1 MSEAAD
7 RVVLEASWK
16 EALAD
21 EFDKPY
27 MRRLKAFL
35 LEEKR
40 ARRVVYPKGAEIF
53 AALDL
58 TPIDKVRVVIMG
70 QDPYHGPG
78 QAHGLSFSVPPGV
91 ARPPSLS
98 NIFQEIEGDMSDAS
112 VPGGRAGGQ
121 VPEGAGCLVP
131 WARQGVL
138 LLNAVLTVARGRAA
152 SHQGRGWE
160 TFTDRV
166 VATLNE
172 RCRALV
178 FLLWGAYAER
188 KGAAVDASR
197 HLVLKAPHPSPLSAH
212 RGFLGCRH
220 FSRANAHLVE
230 NGFDPIDWFAV
241 E

>member
-1 MSEAAD
+1 MSEAAA
-7 RVVLEASWK
+7 RVTLEASWK
-16 EALAD
+16 EVLLA

-27 MRRLKAFL
+27 MRRLRGFL
-35 LEEKR
+35 VEEKR
-40 ARRVVYPKGAEIF
+40 SRRVVYPQGRDIF

-58 TPIDKVRVVIMG
+58 TPIDRVRVVIIG

-91 ARPPSLS
+91 ARPPSLQ
-98 NIFQEIEGDMSDAS
+98 NIFQEIESDMGDAS
-112 VPGGRAGGQ
+112 VPGGRAGAK
-121 VPEGAGCLVP
+121 VPAGAGCLAP

-138 LLNAVLTVARGRAA
+138 LLNAVLTVAQGRAA

-160 TFTDRV
+160 EFTDRV
-166 VATLNE
+166 VAALNE
-172 RCRALV
+172 RGDAKV
-178 FLLWGAYAER
+178 FLLWGSYAQR

-212 RGFLGCRH
+212 RGFFGCRH
-220 FSRANAHLVE
+220 FSRANAHLVA